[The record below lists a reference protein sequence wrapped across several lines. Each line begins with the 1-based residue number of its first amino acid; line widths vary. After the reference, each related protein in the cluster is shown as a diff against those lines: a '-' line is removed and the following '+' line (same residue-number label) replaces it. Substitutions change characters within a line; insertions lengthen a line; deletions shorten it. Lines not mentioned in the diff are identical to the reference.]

1 MNFVLRQRDNF
12 YTCGNLSIYDGYTS
26 TQLPHAGV
34 IPSYEIHTFEF
45 TVYSISCSVIMW
57 GGAFMGFL
65 GFSLRKQQECQAIY
79 SLAAQIYRIH
89 GNRQYSYTEIENLH

>member
-1 MNFVLRQRDNF
+1 MMVILALSCHMQESSLRMKSILL
-12 YTCGNLSIYDGYTS
+12 NLQCI
-26 TQLPHAGV
+26 
-34 IPSYEIHTFEF
+34 
-45 TVYSISCSVIMW
+45 VYHECDHV

-65 GFSLRKQQECQAIY
+65 GFSLRKQQERQAIY